1 MSETNQGTQAGGT
14 PLWRRRTFWL
24 GGGALAGLAALGAA
38 MPRAMAFH
46 GLSALHGSL
55 GHAGFGGGRSGFA
68 LAMLKDPQAA
78 KEHAAMAV
86 EWALRGVSG
95 TDEQKQQARRISD
108 AFVDGLVPLAQE
120 HHDHHKALVR
130 ELSKPQLD
138 RAAIERLRQQ
148 ELELAD
154 RASRLA
160 LGSVE
165 DFADVLT
172 PEQRA
177 DLIAFARRMHGG
189 GEQ

>member
-1 MSETNQGTQAGGT
+1 MAETEQGTQAGGK

-24 GGGALAGLAALGAA
+24 GGGAVAGLAALGAA

-46 GLSALHGSL
+46 GLSALHGSF
-55 GHAGFGGGRSGFA
+55 GHAGPGRHGFA

-78 KEHAAMAV
+78 KEHAGLAV

-95 TDEQKQQARRISD
+95 TDEQKQQARRITD

-120 HHDHHKALVR
+120 HHDHHAAIVR
-130 ELSKPQLD
+130 ELQKPQLD

-160 LGSVE
+160 LGSIE
-165 DFADVLT
+165 DLAEVLT

-177 DLIAFARRMHGG
+177 DLVGFARRMHGA

>member
-1 MSETNQGTQAGGT
+1 MADTNPGTQAGGT

-46 GLSALHGSL
+46 GLSGLHGSF
-55 GHAGFGGGRSGFA
+55 GHSGPGRHGMA

-78 KEHAAMAV
+78 KEHAGMAV

-95 TDEQKQQARRISD
+95 TDEQKQQARRITD
-108 AFVDGLVPLAQE
+108 ALVDGLVPLAQE
-120 HHDHHKALVR
+120 HHDHHAAIVR
-130 ELSKPQLD
+130 ELQKPQLD

-154 RASRLA
+154 RASKLA
-160 LGSVE
+160 LGSIE
-165 DFADVLT
+165 DFAEVLT

-177 DLIAFARRMHGG
+177 DLVAFARRMHGG
-189 GEQ
+189 AE

>member
-1 MSETNQGTQAGGT
+1 MADTNQGTQAGAT

-46 GLSALHGSL
+46 GLSGLHGSF
-55 GHAGFGGGRSGFA
+55 GHAGMGGGRHGFA

-78 KEHAAMAV
+78 KDHAGMAV

-108 AFVDGLVPLAQE
+108 ALVDGLVPLALE
-120 HHDHHKALVR
+120 HHDHHAALVR
-130 ELSKPQLD
+130 ELQKPQLD

-154 RASRLA
+154 RATKLA
-160 LGSVE
+160 LGSIE
-165 DFADVLT
+165 DLAEVLT

-177 DLIAFARRMHGG
+177 DLVAFARRMHGSA
-189 GEQ
+189 E